1 MNIRAALF
9 VLFVTLCVAQLLAA
23 CGTGSPLFAD
33 PTPTV
38 MSTPTADPML
48 SAKVVQAFWD
58 ALEAGDLETALVYL
72 DENAVCAGNCYFKG
86 KATFQTYLQGYL
98 TSGFTTKISDVKN
111 VGSIVTYLWAVYRD
125 GMFVQSGDGDE
136 IMHVED
142 GKIVYWENQHR

>member
-58 ALEAGDLETALVYL
+58 ALEAGDLETGAFSEGVVSSGEGARVFDGLV
-72 DENAVCAGNCYFKG
+72 C
-86 KATFQTYLQGYL
+86 
-98 TSGFTTKISDVKN
+98 
-111 VGSIVTYLWAVYRD
+111 
-125 GMFVQSGDGDE
+125 
-136 IMHVED
+136 
-142 GKIVYWENQHR
+142 